1 MPKRKTWIGRVPLGS
16 EVDSE
21 TGKRQQRFHWVGRFD
36 TKRERDEAVKVA
48 KEKLER
54 GGSLELPT
62 VGEYVDRYLTEYART
77 PMKNGELPKRSTVL
91 IQRERLKRFKADF
104 AGRSLDIPRAEVRDW
119 MNAEGAWADKQ
130 PVPNGYLPAV
140 TALYNFAIDEDDL
153 PLERNPARKLAKRT
167 KGRSELPPPTEEEF
181 AQLLAACSTLGDY
194 APTIRALFEFAAFTL
209 MRPSE
214 LYELRWSDIDF
225 KRMRISK
232 ARRVFRGE
240 VDAPKTGEREIALT
254 PPARNAIMNLPRP
267 DDLIFHSVTGRRLA
281 SSGMSG
287 TWARVQSAAGLSF
300 DFYHAT
306 KHYGVWYMWTVLK
319 MEPRV
324 IAAQAG
330 WKVSTVDEM
339 LETYGHG
346 EVGALEDVDAAFADQ
361 TPPQLRA
368 IDGGKGA

>member
-1 MPKRKTWIGRVPLGS
+1 MPKRKTWAGRVPIGS
-16 EVDSE
+16 EVDPE
-21 TGKRQQRFHWVGRFD
+21 TGKRRQRFHWVGRFD
-36 TKRERDEAVKVA
+36 TKRERDKAVEEARA
-48 KEKLER
+48 RLER

-62 VGEYVDRYLTEYART
+62 VAEYVERFLIEYART
-77 PMKNGELPKRSTVL
+77 PMKNGELPKRSTVG

-104 AGRSLDIPRAEVRDW
+104 AGRSLDIPRAEIRDW
-119 MNAEGAWADKQ
+119 MNAEGKWSSAK

-153 PLERNPARKLAKRT
+153 ALERNPARKLAKRT
-167 KGRSELPPPTEEEF
+167 KGRSEMPPPTPDEF
-181 AQLLAACSTLGDY
+181 GELLTACSTLGDY

-214 LYELRWSDIDF
+214 LYGLEWADIDF
-225 KRMRISK
+225 KAMRIQK
-232 ARRVFRGE
+232 ARRVFRGH
-240 VDAPKTGEREIALT
+240 VDLPKTGEREIALT
-254 PPARNAIMNLPRP
+254 PPARDAIMNLPRV
-267 DDLIFHSVTGRRLA
+267 DDLVFHSVTGRRLS

-287 TWARVQSAAGLSF
+287 TWGRVQAAAGLNF

-306 KHYGVWYMWTVLK
+306 KHYGVWFMWTQLG

-346 EVGALEDVDAAFADQ
+346 EVGALEDVDAAFADHA
-361 TPPQLRA
+361 PQLRA